1 MYRQKHTASQ
11 PAKTEQPPV
20 NYLTE
25 AFKHPHFDFLQTIPK
40 NKQDKLGKSFQEAR
54 SIKKDFGRAEQA
66 LLAILNDFPEN
77 PFVTMRLLA
86 FYTANNRT
94 LAAKEMANKT
104 QIYAQSQKIPLER
117 LL

>member
-1 MYRQKHTASQ
+1 MHRKKHPAPQ

-54 SIKKDFGRAEQA
+54 SLKKDFGRAEQA

-77 PFVTMRLLA
+77 PFVTARLVA
-86 FYTANNRT
+86 FYNFHGQVKATQD
-94 LAAKEMANKT
+94 MVNKT
-104 QIYAQSQKIPLER
+104 RFYAQSKKIPLER